1 MRIKWQK
8 PFRTHSETDLR
19 PTITRETSPVVT
31 QQLQDFARQS
41 VFDALSAIFLQPE
54 AADAYE
60 RYADAMQA
68 AAGLA
73 VELGVNPAP
82 FEAVLNA
89 PAPQALELEREY
101 ARLFLGTCENTVP
114 LAESAWLH
122 KDEIPLSQLECR
134 KAYAD
139 AGLETA
145 GILGVPED
153 HLGLQFGF
161 LTVLIL
167 KSEPTAA
174 TKFFE
179 AHASKWIP
187 AFAAAIRARED
198 ARFYA
203 LAAGVLEGVA
213 EIEAA
218 LARDL

>member
-1 MRIKWQK
+1 M
-8 PFRTHSETDLR
+8 
-19 PTITRETSPVVT
+19 VT

-41 VFDALSAIFLQPE
+41 VYDALSALFLQPE
-54 AADAYE
+54 AKGVYE
-60 RYADAMQA
+60 RYADAMRA

-73 VELGVNPAP
+73 AELGTNALA
-82 FEAVLNA
+82 FEAVLEADA
-89 PAPQALELEREY
+89 PGPLELEREY

-122 KDEIPLSQLECR
+122 RDEIPLSQLECR
-134 KAYAD
+134 KAYAE

-161 LTVLIL
+161 LAVLIL
-167 KSEPTAA
+167 KNEPGAA
-174 TKFFE
+174 TAFFE
-179 AHASKWIP
+179 THAAKWLP
-187 AFAAAIRARED
+187 AFIAAIRARDD

-203 LAAGVLEGVA
+203 AAAGVLEGVM

-218 LARDL
+218 LAQKA